1 MPQLEKLWR
10 PFAFLLFNV
19 PPIPSLV
26 ETVVSAVIVGCC
38 SIHIKL
44 LDLNDCLYYYIIKLN
59 TLTSKT
65 FYRHENVKFA
75 IDYNEIRMMNAYV
88 QAP

>member
-26 ETVVSAVIVGCC
+26 EAVVSAVSVGCC
-38 SIHIKL
+38 SIVIKL
-44 LDLNDCLYYYIIKLN
+44 RDLNHCLYYHIIKLN
-59 TLTSKT
+59 ILTSKI
-65 FYRHENVKFA
+65 FYGWFA
-75 IDYNEIRMMNAYV
+75 IDYNKMKTMSTYV

>member
-26 ETVVSAVIVGCC
+26 EAVVSAVIVGCC
-38 SIHIKL
+38 SIHNKIVRSESL
-44 LDLNDCLYYYIIKLN
+44 LILSHYQ
-59 TLTSKT
+59 T
-65 FYRHENVKFA
+65 
-75 IDYNEIRMMNAYV
+75 
-88 QAP
+88 